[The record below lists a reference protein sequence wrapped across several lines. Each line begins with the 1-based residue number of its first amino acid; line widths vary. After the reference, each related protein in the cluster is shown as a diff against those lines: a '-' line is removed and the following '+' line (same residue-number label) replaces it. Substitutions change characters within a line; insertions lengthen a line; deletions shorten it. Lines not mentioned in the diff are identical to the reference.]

1 MSSGWPPCRFS
12 SPGSGRSRGS
22 PTIPSLQG
30 VAIDPY
36 AVYRRLRERDPI
48 HRMKLVD
55 AWVLTRY
62 EDADAML
69 RDHRRFA
76 NDGRQRCLPRR
87 ADRDDV
93 AERRGGGEMPGVG
106 GRAWQHASDDTRS

>member
-1 MSSGWPPCRFS
+1 MQVLLAREWLESGVAYNPVS
-12 SPGSGRSRGS
+12 A
-22 PTIPSLQG
+22 G

-48 HRMKLVD
+48 HRMKVVD

-87 ADRDDV
+87 ADRND
-93 AERRGGGEMPGVG
+93 RRAPRGDSPPFVNGV
-106 GRAWQHASDDTRS
+106 

>member
-1 MSSGWPPCRFS
+1 MINVFEALADVVRLAAMQVLLAREWLESGVAYNPVS
-12 SPGSGRSRGS
+12 A
-22 PTIPSLQG
+22 G

-62 EDADAML
+62 EDADAVL

-87 ADRDDV
+87 ADRNDL
-93 AERRGGGEMPGVG
+93 AERRGGARCPE
-106 GRAWQHASDDTRS
+106 

>member
-1 MSSGWPPCRFS
+1 MPGVAVCARDGIGDGQPSSSGEHAMINVFEALADVVRLAAMQVLLAREWLE
-12 SPGSGRSRGS
+12 SGVAYNPVSV
-22 PTIPSLQG
+22 G

-69 RDHRRFA
+69 RD
-76 NDGRQRCLPRR
+76 P
-87 ADRDDV
+87 
-93 AERRGGGEMPGVG
+93 
-106 GRAWQHASDDTRS
+106 

>member
-12 SPGSGRSRGS
+12 SPGSGWSRGVAYNPVS
-22 PTIPSLQG
+22 AG

-62 EDADAML
+62 EDADAVL

-87 ADRDDV
+87 ADRNDL
-93 AERRGGGEMPGVG
+93 AERRGG
-106 GRAWQHASDDTRS
+106 RDARSRGSCLAARI